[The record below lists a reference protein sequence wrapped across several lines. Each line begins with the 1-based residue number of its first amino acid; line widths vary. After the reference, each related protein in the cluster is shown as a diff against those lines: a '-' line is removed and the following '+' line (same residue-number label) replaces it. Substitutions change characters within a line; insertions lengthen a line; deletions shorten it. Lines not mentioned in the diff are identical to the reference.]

1 MVEREVSRILKE
13 RKGEYKRKSLETEI
27 EVKVDLDGQGI
38 NNLQTEIYF
47 LNHMLT
53 LFSRHGF
60 FDLEVKAQGD
70 LKVDYH
76 HTLEDIGICLGE
88 AIKNALQDK
97 KGIRRYGF
105 NILPMDE
112 SLVQVALDIS
122 GRGRLIYK
130 VQFEQ
135 ERVGSFEVNLVEEF
149 FRALSY
155 HAGMTLHINLLYGKN
170 SHHIIEAIFKAFG
183 RVLDEATRRDD
194 RLDDVFSTKG
204 IID

>member
-1 MVEREVSRILKE
+1 MERQVSIILKE

-27 EVKVDLDGQGI
+27 EVKVDLDGKGI

-53 LFSRHGF
+53 LFARHGF
-60 FDLEVKAQGD
+60 FDLEIKAKGD

-76 HTLEDIGICLGE
+76 HTVEDIGICLGE
-88 AIKNALQDK
+88 VIKNALQDK

-105 NILPMDE
+105 TILPMDE
-112 SLVQVALDIS
+112 SLVQVAIDLS
-122 GRGRLIYK
+122 GRGQLIYR

-135 ERVGSFEVNLVEEF
+135 ERVGSFEVGLVEEF
-149 FRALSY
+149 FKALSY

-183 RVLDEATRRDD
+183 RALDEAIRKDD
-194 RLDDVFSTKG
+194 RIDDILSTKG

>member
-1 MVEREVSRILKE
+1 MLIILKE

-27 EVKVDLDGQGI
+27 EVKVDLDGKGI

-53 LFSRHGF
+53 LFSQHGF
-60 FDLEVKAQGD
+60 FDLEVKARGD

-76 HTLEDIGICLGE
+76 HTVEDIGICLGE

-97 KGIRRYGF
+97 KGIKRYGF
-105 NILPMDE
+105 TILPMDE
-112 SLVQVALDIS
+112 SLIQVALDLS
-122 GRGRLIYK
+122 GRGQLTYK

-135 ERVGSFEVNLVEEF
+135 ERVGFFEVNLVEEF

-183 RVLDEATRRDD
+183 RALDEATRRDD